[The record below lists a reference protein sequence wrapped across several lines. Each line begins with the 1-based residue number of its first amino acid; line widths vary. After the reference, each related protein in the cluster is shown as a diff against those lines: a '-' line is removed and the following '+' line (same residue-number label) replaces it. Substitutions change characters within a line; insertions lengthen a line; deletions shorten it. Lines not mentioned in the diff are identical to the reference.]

1 MTWLLTGGAGYI
13 GSHIACALRATG
25 RDVVVLDDLSTGYP
39 HRLPPTVPLI
49 QASVLDRK
57 AMVQALLRHHITG
70 VIHLAGKKSVSE
82 SVAHPRYYHRQNV
95 VGLRRLLDAMR
106 AADVSRLVFSSS
118 AAVYGNAATDVLDET
133 TPTTPI
139 SPYGATKLAGEKLVR
154 RAGLDTGMG
163 WLALRYFNVAGAGAP
178 HLGDTGVANLI
189 PMVFHALDQGRR
201 PQIFGA
207 DYPTPDGSCVRDYIH
222 VADVADAHVTAAQ
235 HLEAHHT
242 SDVYNI
248 GRGVGV
254 SVKEVLHTIKHTTG
268 HAFEPQV
275 VSRRPGDPPSVVAG
289 TAAIEA
295 ALGWTAR
302 RDLHDMVTSGWA
314 SWRAPTARRPD
325 RAAPRSIGWVRHH
338 GYQLS

>member
-25 RDVVVLDDLSTGYP
+25 RDVVILDDLSTGYP
-39 HRLPPTVPLI
+39 HRLPSAVPLI

-57 AMVQALLRHHITG
+57 AVLQALLRHRITG
-70 VIHLAGKKSVSE
+70 VIHLAAKKSVSE
-82 SVAHPRYYHRQNV
+82 SVAHPSYYHKQNV

-106 AADVSRLVFSSS
+106 AADVTRLVFSSS
-118 AAVYGNAATDVLDET
+118 AAVYGNASMDVIDET
-133 TPTTPI
+133 TPTLPI
-139 SPYGATKLAGEKLVR
+139 SPYGATKLTGERLVR

-189 PMVFHALDQGRR
+189 PMAFQALDQGRR

-207 DYPTPDGSCVRDYIH
+207 DYSTPDGSCVRDYIH
-222 VADVADAHVTAAQ
+222 VTDVADAHVTAAQ
-235 HLEAHHT
+235 RLEQHHA
-242 SDVYNI
+242 SSVYNI

-254 SVKEVLHTIKHTTG
+254 SVREVLQMVRSTTG
-268 HAFEPQV
+268 HSFDPEV
-275 VSRRPGDPPSVVAG
+275 VSRRLGDPPSVVAR
-289 TAAIEA
+289 TSAVEA

-302 RDLHDMVTSGWA
+302 RDLHDMVTSAWAGWQARNRPQA
-314 SWRAPTARRPD
+314 S
-325 RAAPRSIGWVRHH
+325 
-338 GYQLS
+338 